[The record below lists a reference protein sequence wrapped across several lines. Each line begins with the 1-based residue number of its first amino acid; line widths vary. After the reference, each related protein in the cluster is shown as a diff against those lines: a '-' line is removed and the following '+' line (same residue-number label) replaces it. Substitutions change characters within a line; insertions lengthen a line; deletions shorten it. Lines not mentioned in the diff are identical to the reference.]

1 MKDSN
6 LHEKNG
12 NVLYILN
19 ILKKYSD
26 EDHILSAKDITKLI
40 KEEYDVD
47 NDDRTIRRNLSL
59 LKEKFGYDISTK
71 KENKKGYYLIKDY
84 YSDFDIGEIRTIIDT
99 ISFAPYIT
107 KEKSRRIIGKCMD
120 LLNNYEVDKLD
131 DYKIVSDRIKTLNDE
146 VINNIEDIYD
156 AIYNNKKI
164 TFTYNHYVLDSN
176 KLVFK
181 PTSNEK
187 RIVSPY
193 KIINSIQEF
202 YLIGVKKGEDKLKTY
217 RIDRMTNLKVLDE
230 ELNNNID
237 KKEIQEF
244 IDSQI
249 SMFGGKPIN
258 ITIKCDNSMLDN
270 VVELLGRDL
279 NYKIYDDKH
288 FKVDISVNEEA
299 FINWYL
305 RNLGKIEVLKPL
317 TLKEKINNK
326 LKENIK

>member
-1 MKDSN
+1 MENK

-12 NVLYILN
+12 NILYILN

-26 EDHILSAKDITKLI
+26 EDHILTAKEITNLV
-40 KEEYDVD
+40 KEEYGVD
-47 NDDRTIRRNLSL
+47 NDDRTIRRNISL

-107 KEKSRRIIGKCMD
+107 KEKSRKIIGKCMD

-131 DYKIVSDRIKTLNDE
+131 DYKIVSDNIKTLNDE

-164 TFTYNHYVLDSN
+164 SFTYNHYVLDSN

-181 PTSNEK
+181 PTSNEI
-187 RIVSPY
+187 RIISPY

-202 YLIGVKKGEDKLKTY
+202 YLIGVKKGENKLKTY

-270 VVELLGRDL
+270 IVELLGRDL
-279 NYKIYDDKH
+279 NYKMYDSNH

-305 RNLGKIEVLKPL
+305 RNLGKIEVLAPL
-317 TLKEKINNK
+317 LLKEKINNK

>member
-1 MKDSN
+1 MESK

-12 NVLYILN
+12 NILYILN

-26 EDHILSAKDITKLI
+26 EDHILTAKEITNLV
-40 KEEYDVD
+40 KEEYGVD
-47 NDDRTIRRNLSL
+47 NDDRTIRRNISL

-71 KENKKGYYLIKDY
+71 NENKKGYYLIKDY
-84 YSDFDIGEIRTIIDT
+84 YSDFDLGEIRTIIDT

-107 KEKSRRIIGKCMD
+107 KEKSRKIIGKCMD
-120 LLNNYEVDKLD
+120 LLNNYELDKLD
-131 DYKIVSDRIKTLNDE
+131 DYKIVSDNIKTLNDE
-146 VINNIEDIYD
+146 VINNIESIYD

-164 TFTYNHYVLDSN
+164 SFTYNHYVLDSN

-181 PTSNEK
+181 PTSNEI
-187 RIVSPY
+187 RIISPY

-202 YLIGVKKGEDKLKTY
+202 YLICVKKGEDKLKTY

-249 SMFGGKPIN
+249 SMFGGKPTN
-258 ITIKCDNSMLDN
+258 ITIKCENIMLDN
-270 VVELLGRDL
+270 VVELLGRNL
-279 NYKIYDDKH
+279 NYKMYDDKH
-288 FKVDISVNEEA
+288 FKVDVSVNEEA

-317 TLKEKINNK
+317 SLKEKINNR
-326 LKENIK
+326 LKDNIK

>member
-1 MKDSN
+1 MESK

-12 NVLYILN
+12 NILYILN

-26 EDHILSAKDITKLI
+26 EDHILTAKEITNLV
-40 KEEYDVD
+40 KEEYGVD
-47 NDDRTIRRNLSL
+47 NDDRTIRRNIL
-59 LKEKFGYDISTK
+59 LLNEKLGYDISTK

-107 KEKSRRIIGKCMD
+107 KEKSRKIIGKCMD

-131 DYKIVSDRIKTLNDE
+131 DYKIVSDNIKTLNDE
-146 VINNIEDIYD
+146 VINNIESIYD

-164 TFTYNHYVLDSN
+164 SFTYNHYVLDSN

-181 PTSNEK
+181 PTSNEI

-193 KIINSIQEF
+193 KIVNSIQEF
-202 YLIGVKKGEDKLKTY
+202 YLICVKKGEDKLKTY

-258 ITIKCDNSMLDN
+258 ITIKCENIMLDN
-270 VVELLGRDL
+270 VVELLGRNL
-279 NYKIYDDKH
+279 NYKMYDDKH

-317 TLKEKINNK
+317 SLKEKINNK
-326 LKENIK
+326 LKDNIK

>member
-1 MKDSN
+1 MESK

-12 NVLYILN
+12 NILYILN

-26 EDHILSAKDITKLI
+26 EDHILTAKEITNLV
-40 KEEYDVD
+40 KEEYGVD
-47 NDDRTIRRNLSL
+47 NDDRTIRRNISL

-71 KENKKGYYLIKDY
+71 NENKKGYYLIKDY
-84 YSDFDIGEIRTIIDT
+84 YSDFDLGEIRTIIDT

-107 KEKSRRIIGKCMD
+107 KEKSRKIIGKCMD
-120 LLNNYEVDKLD
+120 LLNNYELDKLD
-131 DYKIVSDRIKTLNDE
+131 DYKIVSDNIKTLNDE
-146 VINNIEDIYD
+146 VINNIESIYD

-164 TFTYNHYVLDSN
+164 SFTYNHYVLDSN
-176 KLVFK
+176 KLAFK
-181 PTSNEK
+181 PTSNEI

-193 KIINSIQEF
+193 KIVNSIQEF
-202 YLIGVKKGEDKLKTY
+202 YLICVKKGEDKLKTY

-258 ITIKCDNSMLDN
+258 ITIKCEYIMLDN
-270 VVELLGRDL
+270 VVELLGRNL
-279 NYKIYDDKH
+279 NYKMYDDKH
-288 FKVDISVNEEA
+288 FKVDISVNEDA

-317 TLKEKINNK
+317 SLKEKINDK
-326 LKENIK
+326 LKDNIK

>member
-1 MKDSN
+1 MESK

-26 EDHILSAKDITKLI
+26 EDHPLTAEEITNMVRD
-40 KEEYDVD
+40 EYDVD
-47 NDDRTIRRNLSL
+47 NDPRTIRRNINL
-59 LKEKFGYDISTK
+59 LKEKFGYDISTR
-71 KENKKGYYLIKDY
+71 KENYKGYYLNRDY
-84 YSDFDIGEIRTIIDT
+84 FTDLDVGEIRTIIDT

-120 LLNNYEVDKLD
+120 LLNDYEAEKLD
-131 DYKIVSDRIKTLNDE
+131 DYKIVSDHIKTLNEE

-181 PTSNEK
+181 PTSNEI
-187 RIVSPY
+187 RIISPY

-202 YLIGVKKGEDKLKTY
+202 YVIGVKKGENKLKTY
-217 RIDRMTNLKVLDE
+217 RIDRMTNLKILDE
-230 ELNNNID
+230 DINNNID

-249 SMFGGKPIN
+249 SMFGGKPID
-258 ITIKCDNSMLDN
+258 ISIKCDNSMLDN
-270 VVELLGRDL
+270 VVELLGRNL
-279 NYKIYDDKH
+279 NYKMYDDTH

-305 RNLGKIEVLKPL
+305 RNLGRIEVLKPL
-317 TLKEKINNK
+317 SLKEKINKK
-326 LKENIK
+326 LKENIYE

>member
-1 MKDSN
+1 MESK

-12 NVLYILN
+12 NILYILN

-26 EDHILSAKDITKLI
+26 EDHILTAKEITNLV

-47 NDDRTIRRNLSL
+47 NDDRTIRRNISL
-59 LKEKFGYDISTK
+59 LKEKLGYDISTK

-84 YSDFDIGEIRTIIDT
+84 YSDFDLGEIRTIIDT

-131 DYKIVSDRIKTLNDE
+131 DYKIVSDNIKTLNEE
-146 VINNIEDIYD
+146 VINNIESIYD

-164 TFTYNHYVLDSN
+164 SFTYNHYVLDSN

-181 PTSNEK
+181 PTSNEL
-187 RIVSPY
+187 RIISPY

-202 YLIGVKKGEDKLKTY
+202 YLIGVKKGENKLKTY

-244 IDSQI
+244 IDTQI
-249 SMFGGKPIN
+249 SMFGGKPID
-258 ITIKCDNSMLDN
+258 ITIKCDNLMLDN
-270 VVELLGRDL
+270 VVELLGRNL

-305 RNLGKIEVLKPL
+305 RNIGKIEVLKPL
-317 TLKEKINNK
+317 SLKEKINKK

>member
-1 MKDSN
+1 MESK

-12 NVLYILN
+12 NILYILN

-26 EDHILSAKDITKLI
+26 EDHILTAKEITNLV
-40 KEEYDVD
+40 KEEYGVD
-47 NDDRTIRRNLSL
+47 NDDRTIRRNISL
-59 LKEKFGYDISTK
+59 LKEKFNYDISTK

-120 LLNNYEVDKLD
+120 LLNDYEVDKLD
-131 DYKIVSDRIKTLNDE
+131 DYKIVSDKVKTLNDE
-146 VINNIEDIYD
+146 VINNIEYIYD

-164 TFTYNHYVLDSN
+164 SFTYNHYVLDSN

-181 PTSNEK
+181 PTSNEV
-187 RIVSPY
+187 RIISPY

-202 YLIGVKKGEDKLKTY
+202 YVIGVKKGENKLKTY

-249 SMFGGKPIN
+249 SMFGGKPID

-279 NYKIYDDKH
+279 NYKMYDNDH
-288 FKVDISVNEEA
+288 FKVKISVNEEA

-305 RNLGKIEVLKPL
+305 RNLGKIEVLEPIIL
-317 TLKEKINNK
+317 ANKINDK

>member
-1 MKDSN
+1 MESK

-12 NVLYILN
+12 NILYILN

-26 EDHILSAKDITKLI
+26 EDHILTAKEITNLV

-47 NDDRTIRRNLSL
+47 NDDRTIRRNISL
-59 LKEKFGYDISTK
+59 LKEKFNYDISTK

-84 YSDFDIGEIRTIIDT
+84 YSDFDLGEIRTIIDT

-131 DYKIVSDRIKTLNDE
+131 DYKIVSDNIKTLNEE
-146 VINNIEDIYD
+146 VINNIESIYD

-164 TFTYNHYVLDSN
+164 SFTYNHYVLDSN

-202 YLIGVKKGEDKLKTY
+202 YLIGVKKGENKLKTY

-244 IDSQI
+244 IDTQI
-249 SMFGGKPIN
+249 SMFGGKPID
-258 ITIKCDNSMLDN
+258 ITIKCENLMLDN
-270 VVELLGRDL
+270 VVELLGRNL

-305 RNLGKIEVLKPL
+305 RNLGKVEVLKPL
-317 TLKEKINNK
+317 SLKEKINNK

>member
-1 MKDSN
+1 MESK

-12 NVLYILN
+12 NILYILN

-26 EDHILSAKDITKLI
+26 EDHILTAKEITNLV

-47 NDDRTIRRNLSL
+47 NDDRTIRRNISL

-84 YSDFDIGEIRTIIDT
+84 YSDFDLGEIRTIIDT

-131 DYKIVSDRIKTLNDE
+131 DYKIVSDRIKTLNEE

-164 TFTYNHYVLDSN
+164 SFTYNHYVLDSN

-181 PTSNEK
+181 PTSNEL

-202 YLIGVKKGEDKLKTY
+202 YLIGVKKGENKLKTY

-249 SMFGGKPIN
+249 SMFGGKPIS
-258 ITIKCDNSMLDN
+258 ITIKCDNLMLDN
-270 VVELLGRDL
+270 VVELLGREL
-279 NYKIYDDKH
+279 NYKMYDDNH

-305 RNLGKIEVLKPL
+305 RNLGKIEVLAPL
-317 TLKEKINNK
+317 SLKEKINNK

>member
-1 MKDSN
+1 MESK

-12 NVLYILN
+12 NILYILN

-26 EDHILSAKDITKLI
+26 EDHILTAKEITNLI
-40 KEEYDVD
+40 KEEYGVD
-47 NDDRTIRRNLSL
+47 NDDRTIRRNINL
-59 LKEKFGYDISTK
+59 LKEKFNYDISTK
-71 KENKKGYYLIKDY
+71 SENKKGYYLIRDY
-84 YSDFDIGEIRTIIDT
+84 YSDFDLGEIRTIIDT

-131 DYKIVSDRIKTLNDE
+131 DYKIVSDNIKTLNEE
-146 VINNIEDIYD
+146 VINNIESIYD

-164 TFTYNHYVLDSN
+164 SFTYNHYVLDSN

-181 PTSNEK
+181 PTSNEL
-187 RIVSPY
+187 RIISPY

-249 SMFGGKPIN
+249 SMFGGKPID
-258 ITIKCDNSMLDN
+258 ITIKCDNLMLDN
-270 VVELLGRDL
+270 VVELLGRNL

-317 TLKEKINNK
+317 SLKEKINNK

>member
-1 MKDSN
+1 MESK

-12 NVLYILN
+12 NILYILN

-26 EDHILSAKDITKLI
+26 EDHILTAKEITNLV
-40 KEEYDVD
+40 KEEYGVV
-47 NDDRTIRRNLSL
+47 NDDRTIRRNISL
-59 LKEKFGYDISTK
+59 LKEKFNYDISTK

-120 LLNNYEVDKLD
+120 LLNDYEVDKLD
-131 DYKIVSDRIKTLNDE
+131 DYKIVSDKVKTLNDE
-146 VINNIEDIYD
+146 VINNIEYIYD

-164 TFTYNHYVLDSN
+164 SFTYNHYVLDSN

-181 PTSNEK
+181 PTSNEV
-187 RIVSPY
+187 RIISPY

-202 YLIGVKKGEDKLKTY
+202 YVIGVKKGENKLKTY

-230 ELNNNID
+230 ELNDNID

-249 SMFGGKPIN
+249 SMFGGKPID

-279 NYKIYDDKH
+279 NYKMYDNDH
-288 FKVDISVNEEA
+288 FKVKISVNEEA

-305 RNLGKIEVLKPL
+305 RNLGKIEVLEPIIL
-317 TLKEKINNK
+317 ANKINDK

>member
-1 MKDSN
+1 VKDSN

>member
-1 MKDSN
+1 MESK

-12 NVLYILN
+12 NILYILN

-26 EDHILSAKDITKLI
+26 EDHILTAKEITNLV

-47 NDDRTIRRNLSL
+47 NDDRTIRRNISL
-59 LKEKFGYDISTK
+59 LKEKFNYDISTK

-84 YSDFDIGEIRTIIDT
+84 YSDFDLGEIRTIIDT

-131 DYKIVSDRIKTLNDE
+131 DYKIVSDNIKTLNEE
-146 VINNIEDIYD
+146 VINNIESIYD

-164 TFTYNHYVLDSN
+164 SFTYNHYVLDSN

-181 PTSNEK
+181 PTSNEL
-187 RIVSPY
+187 RIISPY

-202 YLIGVKKGEDKLKTY
+202 YLIGVKKGENKLKTY

-244 IDSQI
+244 IDTQI
-249 SMFGGKPIN
+249 SMFGGKPID
-258 ITIKCDNSMLDN
+258 ITIKCDNLMLDN
-270 VVELLGRDL
+270 VVELLGRNL

-317 TLKEKINNK
+317 SLKEKINNK

>member
-1 MKDSN
+1 MESK

-12 NVLYILN
+12 NILYILN

-26 EDHILSAKDITKLI
+26 EDHILTAKEITNLV

-47 NDDRTIRRNLSL
+47 NDDRTIRRNISL
-59 LKEKFGYDISTK
+59 LKEKLGYDISTK

-84 YSDFDIGEIRTIIDT
+84 YSDFDLGEIRTIIDT

-131 DYKIVSDRIKTLNDE
+131 DYKIVSDNIKTLNEE
-146 VINNIEDIYD
+146 VINNIESIYD

-164 TFTYNHYVLDSN
+164 SFTYNHYVLDSN

-202 YLIGVKKGEDKLKTY
+202 YLIGVKKGENKLKTY

-244 IDSQI
+244 IDTQI
-249 SMFGGKPIN
+249 SMFGGKPID
-258 ITIKCDNSMLDN
+258 ITIKCDNLMLDN
-270 VVELLGRDL
+270 VVELLGRNL

-305 RNLGKIEVLKPL
+305 RNIGKIEVLKPL
-317 TLKEKINNK
+317 S